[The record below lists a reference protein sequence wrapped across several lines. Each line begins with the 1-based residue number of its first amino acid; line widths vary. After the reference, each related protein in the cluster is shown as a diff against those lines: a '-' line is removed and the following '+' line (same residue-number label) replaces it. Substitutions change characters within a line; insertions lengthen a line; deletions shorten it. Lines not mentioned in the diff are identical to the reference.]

1 MKRIIALALAITAG
15 SAAYATDDTSTLV
28 LDAATTD
35 QITTMLTTDGYE
47 VRKVEIE
54 DGMYEAYAM
63 KDGQRIEVFLDKE
76 LNIFKTKIDD

>member
-15 SAAYATDDTSTLV
+15 STAYATDDTSTLV

-76 LNIFKTKIDD
+76 LNIVKTKIDD